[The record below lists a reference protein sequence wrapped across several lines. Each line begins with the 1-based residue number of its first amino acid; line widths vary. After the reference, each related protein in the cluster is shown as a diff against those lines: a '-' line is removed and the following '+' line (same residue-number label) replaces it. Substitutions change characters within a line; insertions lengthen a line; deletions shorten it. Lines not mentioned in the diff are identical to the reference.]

1 MQEMSTH
8 IGRGITSKVREKL
21 IANPKLKL
29 LEQGSE
35 VMRLHQQT
43 GRIEG
48 VERAKRPE
56 RLLVESKS
64 FLIFEFRFLIG
75 EARSAYCVVRI
86 AKRSQ

>member
-35 VMRLHQQT
+35 VMR
-43 GRIEG
+43 
-48 VERAKRPE
+48 
-56 RLLVESKS
+56 
-64 FLIFEFRFLIG
+64 F
-75 EARSAYCVVRI
+75 
-86 AKRSQ
+86 KRSWRGMA